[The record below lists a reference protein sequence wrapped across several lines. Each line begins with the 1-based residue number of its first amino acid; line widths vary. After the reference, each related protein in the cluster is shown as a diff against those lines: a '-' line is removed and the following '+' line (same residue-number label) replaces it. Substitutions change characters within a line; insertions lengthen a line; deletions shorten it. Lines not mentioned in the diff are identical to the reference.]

1 MELME
6 YMEDG
11 LDNVEVV
18 WDDERIEDAVEM

>member
-1 MELME
+1 MELMD